1 MQVPNLRYREDKSQ
15 NVQNNTNARI
25 CVCNSLDIPTVTNVF
40 HIPPIPVI
48 ADWSAYNK
56 RIDKRKNNTCHYI
69 DENKSPKYVSETLV
83 LKDA

>member
-25 CVCNSLDIPTVTNVF
+25 CVCNSLAIPTVTNVF
-40 HIPPIPVI
+40 HIPPIPEI
-48 ADWSAYNK
+48 ADWSAYE
-56 RIDKRKNNTCHYI
+56 RIGNRKNSTCHYI
-69 DENKSPKYVSETLV
+69 DENKSPKYASETLV